1 MSHEIIVRLQAD
13 HADPK
18 KFAQGLRA
26 FADYLDGQGEVPK
39 ELKYKNDGIV
49 GQLELQATMS
59 HINAIERKLRDD
71 LAKVEARLNNPATP
85 EADKKQLRLLQQD
98 LQAAI
103 EGIEA
108 GEDEDD
114 HTIKA
119 W

>member
-13 HADPK
+13 DADPK
-18 KFAQGLRA
+18 KFRAALQA
-26 FADYLDGQGEVPK
+26 FADYLSDAREIPK
-39 ELKYKNDGIV
+39 ELKYKNEGIL
-49 GQLELQATMS
+49 GHMELQATMS

-71 LAKVEARLNNPATP
+71 LAKVEARLNDPATT
-85 EADKKQLRLLQQD
+85 EQEKKHLRVLQQD
-98 LQAAI
+98 LRAAI

-114 HTIKA
+114 HTIRA